1 MISIKDFQF
10 NMLPVNTYVVWDET
24 KEAVVIDPGCYY
36 PEEGEQLC
44 TFIRSNGLNVK
55 HLLNTHLHFDHIY
68 GNPIVEN
75 EFGVLAEANGADMP
89 WLTGIRQRL
98 AAFGIHCNVTINPI
112 QPENILK
119 EGDTIAFGNTVLQHL
134 LPLTCRADAQA
145 CRTVAQSRRS
155 YTQTV
160 NVLRHSGRA
169 WAQLIQ
175 VAELTVLS
183 TDLAV
188 LSAYKKRSLLL
199 KSHSLDN
206 LVNVI
211 LRKRNLLCAHSGCQQ
226 HQRCRHSESDSI
238 NSHIQ
243 SVNYC
248 IHILCTPAL
257 FSHRQ
262 LQK

>member
-119 EGDTIAFGNTVLQHL
+119 EGDTIAFGNTVFQILQVPGHSPGSVVFYSRTDGVL
-134 LPLTCRADAQA
+134 FTGDVIFQGSIGRTDFQDGNHEDLISGIRNKLMTLPDN
-145 CRTVAQSRRS
+145 TVI
-155 YTQTV
+155 YPG
-160 NVLRHSGRA
+160 HGP
-169 WAQLIQ
+169 
-175 VAELTVLS
+175 S
-183 TDLAV
+183 T
-188 LSAYKKRSLLL
+188 SIGYE
-199 KSHSLDN
+199 
-206 LVNVI
+206 
-211 LRKRNLLCAHSGCQQ
+211 RNHNPY
-226 HQRCRHSESDSI
+226 I
-238 NSHIQ
+238 
-243 SVNYC
+243 
-248 IHILCTPAL
+248 
-257 FSHRQ
+257 
-262 LQK
+262 

>member
-119 EGDTIAFGNTVLQHL
+119 EGDTIAFGNTVFQVLQVPGHSPGSVVFYSRTDGVL
-134 LPLTCRADAQA
+134 FTGDVIFQGSIGRTDFQDGNHEDLISGIRNKLMTLPDN
-145 CRTVAQSRRS
+145 TVI
-155 YTQTV
+155 YPG
-160 NVLRHSGRA
+160 HGP
-169 WAQLIQ
+169 
-175 VAELTVLS
+175 S
-183 TDLAV
+183 T
-188 LSAYKKRSLLL
+188 SIGYE
-199 KSHSLDN
+199 
-206 LVNVI
+206 
-211 LRKRNLLCAHSGCQQ
+211 RNHNPY
-226 HQRCRHSESDSI
+226 I
-238 NSHIQ
+238 
-243 SVNYC
+243 
-248 IHILCTPAL
+248 
-257 FSHRQ
+257 
-262 LQK
+262 

>member
-1 MISIKDFQF
+1 MISIRDFQF

-119 EGDTIAFGNTVLQHL
+119 EGDTIAFGNTVFQVLQVPGHSPGSVVFYSRTDGVL
-134 LPLTCRADAQA
+134 FTGDVIFQGSIGRTDFQDGNHEDLISGIRNKLMTLPDNTAI
-145 CRTVAQSRRS
+145 
-155 YTQTV
+155 YPG
-160 NVLRHSGRA
+160 HGP
-169 WAQLIQ
+169 
-175 VAELTVLS
+175 S
-183 TDLAV
+183 T
-188 LSAYKKRSLLL
+188 SIGYE
-199 KSHSLDN
+199 
-206 LVNVI
+206 
-211 LRKRNLLCAHSGCQQ
+211 RNHNPY
-226 HQRCRHSESDSI
+226 I
-238 NSHIQ
+238 
-243 SVNYC
+243 
-248 IHILCTPAL
+248 
-257 FSHRQ
+257 
-262 LQK
+262 

>member
-36 PEEGEQLC
+36 PEEGELLC

-119 EGDTIAFGNTVLQHL
+119 EGDTIAFGNTVFQVLQVPGHSPGSVVFYSRTDGVL
-134 LPLTCRADAQA
+134 FTGDVIFQGSIGRTDFQDGNHEDLISGIRNKLMTLPDN
-145 CRTVAQSRRS
+145 TVI
-155 YTQTV
+155 YPG
-160 NVLRHSGRA
+160 HGP
-169 WAQLIQ
+169 
-175 VAELTVLS
+175 S
-183 TDLAV
+183 T
-188 LSAYKKRSLLL
+188 SIGYE
-199 KSHSLDN
+199 
-206 LVNVI
+206 
-211 LRKRNLLCAHSGCQQ
+211 RNHNPY
-226 HQRCRHSESDSI
+226 I
-238 NSHIQ
+238 
-243 SVNYC
+243 
-248 IHILCTPAL
+248 
-257 FSHRQ
+257 
-262 LQK
+262 

>member
-119 EGDTIAFGNTVLQHL
+119 EGDTIAFGNTVFQVLQVPGHSPGSVVFYSRTDGVL
-134 LPLTCRADAQA
+134 FTGDVIFQGSIGRTDFQDGNHENLISGIRNKLMTLPDN
-145 CRTVAQSRRS
+145 TVI
-155 YTQTV
+155 YPG
-160 NVLRHSGRA
+160 HGP
-169 WAQLIQ
+169 
-175 VAELTVLS
+175 S
-183 TDLAV
+183 T
-188 LSAYKKRSLLL
+188 SIGYE
-199 KSHSLDN
+199 
-206 LVNVI
+206 
-211 LRKRNLLCAHSGCQQ
+211 RNHNPY
-226 HQRCRHSESDSI
+226 I
-238 NSHIQ
+238 
-243 SVNYC
+243 
-248 IHILCTPAL
+248 
-257 FSHRQ
+257 
-262 LQK
+262 